1 MVENGYIDLKSL
13 ELDELIGVVNLYP
26 WFGSARKELCQRVAG
41 LEGGQQ
47 AFADAAMYIGS
58 RRIIADIVRSSKS
71 QDWSDKEVEELLKTY
86 SAPQRKVKAV
96 GGDFFTQDDYDSVR
110 KGEDSIFS
118 SFAAK
123 VRSEKEEGTDM
134 EILNDFCTETLAQIY
149 LEQGYY
155 EQAKYIYSK
164 LLLRY
169 PEKNTYFAALIE
181 KLDKS
186 Y

>member
-1 MVENGYIDLKSL
+1 MVENGYIDLQKL
-13 ELDELIGVVNLYP
+13 GIEDLIGVVNLYP
-26 WFGSARKELCQRVAG
+26 WFGSARKELCRRMAG
-41 LEGGQQ
+41 LEDGQQ
-47 AFADAAMYIGS
+47 AFAEAAMRVGS
-58 RRIIADIVRSSKS
+58 RHIIADLVRSSKTT
-71 QDWSDKEVEELLKTY
+71 DWSDKEVEELLKTY
-86 SAPQRKVKAV
+86 RAPQRKVKAV
-96 GGDFFTQDDYDSVR
+96 GGDFFSQDDYDSVR
-110 KGEDSIFS
+110 KGDDSIFS
-118 SFAAK
+118 SFASK
-123 VRSEKEEGTDM
+123 VHSEREENTDL

-155 EQAKYIYSK
+155 EQAKYIYSR